1 MNAVDHLRRIPLFAD
16 LTAEEMVDVL
26 RMATVVQFAPEQQI
40 CAQGGAAD
48 GLFILEEGE
57 GAVRVRDANGRA
69 REVSR
74 IGAGEVLGELGLV
87 DGQGRSADVI
97 ALTAVRAYR
106 LDRAEFDRMR
116 AAMHPA
122 AYKMLRRI
130 ALTVSARLRAI
141 NAAISDQIAPPSEEA
156 RASRVAPEPRPS
168 RVMPEPRASRVNTAP
183 AIAPREPEERSLL
196 RSVLAR
202 FSGGGK

>member
-1 MNAVDHLRRIPLFAD
+1 MNAVDHLRRISLFAD

-26 RMATVVQFAPEQQI
+26 RLAKVVQFAPEQRL
-40 CAQGGAAD
+40 CAQGSPAD
-48 GLFILEEGE
+48 CLFIVEEGE
-57 GAVRVRDANGRA
+57 GAVRITDGQGRV

-87 DGQGRSADVI
+87 DGQARSADVVAVT
-97 ALTAVRAYR
+97 ALRAYR
-106 LDRAEFDRMR
+106 IDRAEFDRMR

-130 ALTVSARLRAI
+130 AATVSARLRAI
-141 NAAISDQIAPPSEEA
+141 NSAVSEQ
-156 RASRVAPEPRPS
+156 VAPGERPS
-168 RVMPEPRASRVNTAP
+168 RVHETRSVRVDRMSAPMPVPAAVAAP
-183 AIAPREPEERSLL
+183 AREPEERSLL

-202 FSGGGK
+202 FGGGK

>member
-26 RMATVVQFAPEQQI
+26 RLAKVVQFAPEQRLCI
-40 CAQGGAAD
+40 QGSPAD
-48 GLFILEEGE
+48 CLFIVEEGE
-57 GAVRVRDANGRA
+57 GSVRITDGQGRT

-87 DGQGRSADVI
+87 DGQARSADVV
-97 ALTAVRAYR
+97 ALTALRAYR
-106 LDRAEFDRMR
+106 IDRAEFDRLR

-130 ALTVSARLRAI
+130 AVTVSARLRAI
-141 NAAISDQIAPPSEEA
+141 NSAISEQVAPGGRS
-156 RASRVAPEPRPS
+156 SRVHEGRSS
-168 RVMPEPRASRVNTAP
+168 RVDRMSAPMPAP
-183 AIAPREPEERSLL
+183 AAAPAAPAREPEERSLL

-202 FSGGGK
+202 FGAGK